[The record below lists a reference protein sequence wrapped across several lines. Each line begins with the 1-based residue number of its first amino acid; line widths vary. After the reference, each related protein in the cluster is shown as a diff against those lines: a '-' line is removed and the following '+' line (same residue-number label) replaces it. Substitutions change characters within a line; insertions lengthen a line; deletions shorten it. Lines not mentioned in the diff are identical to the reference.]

1 MELRFKSKVDLWLA
15 AVVGVAVVT
24 MIGAAIGAAFATG
37 VWGVLLILVPVAL
50 IILVSAP
57 VSYTLGQASLVVRSG
72 IIKWE
77 IAYTDIANVRPTRSP
92 LSSPAWSLDRLEI
105 SFKRTTL
112 LISPVDRETFLQELL
127 ARVHAANEG
136 SAQSTRPTA

>member
-1 MELRFKSKVDLWLA
+1 MELRFKSEVDLWLA

-24 MIGAAIGAAFATG
+24 MIGTAIGAAFATG

-50 IILVSAP
+50 IILVSAL
-57 VSYTLGQASLVVRSG
+57 VSYTLGQDSLVVRSG
-72 IIKWE
+72 VIKWE
-77 IAYTDIANVRPTRSP
+77 IAYTDIANVQPTRSP
-92 LSSPAWSLDRLEI
+92 LSSPAWSLDRLKI

-127 ARVHAANEG
+127 VRVHAANEG
-136 SAQSTRPTA
+136 SAQSTRPTT